1 MFTPGA
7 VVLLNCDSLDPAPRG
22 LSPKSILLNSASR
35 RLAGRRLGEVWGE
48 GAAAAEVGEEGRGG
62 WRSGHGVSRGLSSS
76 TLPIT

>member
-35 RLAGRRLGEVWGE
+35 GLAGRRLGEVRGE
-48 GAAAAEVGEEGRGG
+48 GEAAEVGEEGLGG
-62 WRSGHGVSRGLSSS
+62 WGSGHGVNRGLSSS